1 MNKNQLI
8 KSCMPFVIIVFFSVI
23 FGFYMLSVWGKAS
36 NIPVVVFQSHS
47 KTVVKMYD
55 GKWEEDIKKI
65 GEFWSVGYLRVN
77 QVSKIIN

>member
-8 KSCMPFVIIVFFSVI
+8 KSCIPFVIIVSLSVV
-23 FGFYMLSVWGKAS
+23 FGFYMLLVWGKVS
-36 NIPVVVFQSHS
+36 DIPVN
-47 KTVVKMYD
+47 KTIVKMYD